1 MRLQSTPWKLPMSNL
16 SYPMDSS
23 TYPVSFYF
31 ELSFPGEDA
40 AFQEVSGISKEL
52 SLEEIVCG
60 GENRFKYRL
69 PTVATSQNL
78 VLKRAIV
85 PVGSAL
91 VYWCASCIDQG
102 LVNPIQTFPV
112 ILSLLN
118 ASGLPCMVWTF
129 HNAYPVKYSV
139 SDLKSQESGIVIE
152 SIELAYTYFD
162 ISPIS
167 IVGNL

>member
-1 MRLQSTPWKLPMSNL
+1 MV
-16 SYPMDSS
+16 DD
-23 TYPVSFYF
+23 YPVSFYF
-31 ELSFPGEDA
+31 QLLFPGGDA

-52 SLEEIVCG
+52 NVEDVVCG

-69 PTVATSQNL
+69 PTATTSQNL

-85 PVGSAL
+85 PIGSL
-91 VYWCASCIDQG
+91 LIYWCSSCIDQG
-102 LVNPIQTFPV
+102 LASTITPHNV
-112 ILSLLN
+112 ILTLLN
-118 ASGLPCMVWTF
+118 ADGIVCMLWMF
-129 HNAYPVKYSV
+129 HNAYPVKYAV

-167 IVGNL
+167 LAL

>member
-1 MRLQSTPWKLPMSNL
+1 MA
-16 SYPMDSS
+16 DD
-23 TYPVSFYF
+23 YPVSFYF
-31 ELSFPGEDA
+31 ELSFPGGDA

-52 SLEEIVCG
+52 TIEEVVCG

-69 PTVATSQNL
+69 PNGTTSQNL

-85 PVGSAL
+85 PIGSPL
-91 VYWCASCIDQG
+91 VYWCSYCIDQG
-102 LVNPIQTFPV
+102 LSSSIRPFSVMLT
-112 ILSLLN
+112 LLN
-118 ASGLPCMVWTF
+118 SDGIVCMLWVF
-129 HNAYPVKYSV
+129 HNAYPVKYAV

-167 IVGNL
+167 LAM